1 MKADIAGL
9 KIDSLTKQELLNSIG
24 RSIAKGE
31 KIWLTTVYSEFLYAA
46 LKNRPVMTML
56 NHADIAVADG
66 IGILWAQKFLNL
78 PLSAKNFWLKVIQTI
93 WQAAFTLVALP
104 FSQKDREEAGLA
116 EKIPGSE
123 LIWDIAKMA
132 AENNSSI
139 FLLGG
144 FGDTPQIASE
154 KLFNIVNGRN
164 LNYSEFIAGYSN
176 KHPNDLTVIDEINK
190 SKPSILFVAYGPI
203 QQEQWIWANQGKLPS
218 VKLFVGL
225 GGTFDYLAGKKANP
239 PKWVRQAGF
248 EWLWRLLTQPGRVW
262 RIKNATF
269 GLVNKLLLFKIYEQM
284 PLRPNA
290 AIVVLNGQGNILI
303 CRRHPKPKIYD
314 SLGEDRDKF
323 ANYWQLPQGGLHKN
337 ESPEEGA
344 SREAL
349 EETGLNNL
357 KHLWT
362 SPRTHSYRF
371 PLTWARVF
379 SKPFRNRGQT
389 QNIVYFQNL
398 GQDTD
403 VKVDNHEFI
412 DFKWELPENL
422 ARTIHSERSNLTE
435 IVVEDLKGMQQ
446 KGIINTGKID
456 PARGGQAK
464 LI

>member
-9 KIDSLTKQELLNSIG
+9 KIDSLTKQELLTIIPK
-24 RSIAKGE
+24 RIIAGE
-31 KIWLTTVYSEFLYAA
+31 KIWLTTAYSEFLYEA
-46 LKNRPVMTML
+46 LKNRSVMALL
-56 NHADIAVADG
+56 NRADIAVADG

-78 PLSAKNFWLKVIQTI
+78 PLTAKSFWPKVIQTI
-93 WQAAFTLVALP
+93 WQAAITLLALP
-104 FSQKDREEAGLA
+104 FGKGDRGEGQLA

-132 AENNSSI
+132 AENNLSI

-144 FGDTPQIASE
+144 FGDTPKTASQ
-154 KLFNIVNGRN
+154 KLFNIFNGRN
-164 LNYSEFIAGYSN
+164 LSYSKFIAGYSN
-176 KHPNDLTVIDEINK
+176 KHPDDLTVIEEINR
-190 SKPSILFVAYGPI
+190 SNASILLVAYGPI
-203 QQEQWIWANQGKLPS
+203 KQEMWISANKNKLQS
-218 VKLFVGL
+218 VKLFVGV
-225 GGTFDYLAGKKANP
+225 GGTFDYIAGKKANP
-239 PKWVRQAGF
+239 PKFIRQTGF
-248 EWLWRLLTQPGRVW
+248 EWLWRLTTQGGRAR

-269 GLVNKLLLFKIYEQM
+269 GLVNNLILFKIYEQM
-284 PLRPNA
+284 PLRRNA
-290 AIVVLNGQGNILI
+290 AIVVLNSRGNILV

-337 ESPEEGA
+337 ERPEEGA

-357 KHLWT
+357 KLLWI
-362 SPRTHSYRF
+362 SARTHSYRF

-379 SKPFRNRGQT
+379 SKPFRHRGQT

-398 GQDTD
+398 GQDND

-422 ARTIHSERSNLTE
+422 AHTIHSERNNLTE
-435 IVVEDLKGMQQ
+435 IVLEDLKEMQQ
-446 KGIINTGKID
+446 KGII
-456 PARGGQAK
+456 
-464 LI
+464 LINQI